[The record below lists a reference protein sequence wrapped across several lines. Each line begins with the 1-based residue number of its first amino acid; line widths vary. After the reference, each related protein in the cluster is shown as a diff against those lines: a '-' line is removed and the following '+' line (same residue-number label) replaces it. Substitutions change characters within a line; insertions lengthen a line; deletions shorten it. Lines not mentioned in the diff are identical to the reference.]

1 MTQWPSV
8 LLLVAA
14 LLPGV
19 AQSED
24 ADQLLIEDECRK
36 LGIRYAH
43 YIDLA
48 EANRATLL
56 SGPATP
62 GGEVCPL

>member
-24 ADQLLIEDECRK
+24 AVSLPGVADHGD
-36 LGIRYAH
+36 
-43 YIDLA
+43 
-48 EANRATLL
+48 
-56 SGPATP
+56 
-62 GGEVCPL
+62 GGEIPLPFASTCGLRELIQASPRLGYECASSS